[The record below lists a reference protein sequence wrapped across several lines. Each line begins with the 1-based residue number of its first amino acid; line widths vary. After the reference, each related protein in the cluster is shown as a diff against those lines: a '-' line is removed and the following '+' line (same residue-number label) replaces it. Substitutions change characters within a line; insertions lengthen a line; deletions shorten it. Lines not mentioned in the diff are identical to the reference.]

1 MKVNIFERLAIDIQE
16 VGDPRS
22 GPIGLR
28 KHRLFDIVVI
38 ALCSTIVGG
47 DGYESMVEFGISKL
61 DWLKQ
66 FLSLENGIPSI
77 STFRRVISAICPKE
91 FSGLL
96 TVFARDF
103 SELIDEHEKNGNK
116 ATKKRT
122 LAVDGKTHRGSHDRR
137 ADKRALHTVSA
148 FDTGSGLTIGEVAV
162 DDKSNEIVAIPEL
175 LRILSIKGA
184 VITIDAIGCQKKIAQ
199 QIQGQGGG
207 FVLALKKNHGDLF
220 ASVQSLFSDIACL
233 HDLPA
238 STDRYTTV
246 DADHGRTET
255 RTVIAIPSLPVYGLS
270 KEWPEIKTFVALDS
284 TREINGKICTERRF
298 YISDQ
303 APSSKVHGEY
313 IRDHWLIENQLHWT
327 LDVTFR
333 EDASRVRTAN
343 GPRNL
348 GTLRRIALNLIK
360 NETSEKGSKKM
371 KSFRAG
377 LTNRYLE
384 KILFQSRV
392 LPV

>member
-1 MKVNIFERLAIDIQE
+1 MELSIFKRLAIDIQE
-16 VGDPRS
+16 IGDPRS
-22 GPIGLR
+22 GPRSLR
-28 KHRLFDIVVI
+28 KHSLFDIVII

-47 DGYESMVEFGISKL
+47 DGYEAMVEFGNSKR
-61 DWLKQ
+61 DWLQQ

-77 STFRRVISAICPKE
+77 STFQRVISAICPNE

-96 TVFARDF
+96 RVFARDF
-103 SELIDEHEKNGNK
+103 SVLIDGEVRDGNE

-122 LAVDGKTHRGSHDRR
+122 VALDGKTHRRSHDRR
-137 ADKRALHTVSA
+137 ANKSALHTVSA
-148 FDTGSGLTIGEVAV
+148 FDTESGLTIGEVAV
-162 DDKSNEIVAIPEL
+162 DDKSNEIVAIPKL
-175 LRILSIKGA
+175 LETLAIKGA
-184 VITIDAIGCQKKIAQ
+184 VLTIDAMGCQKKIAQ
-199 QIQGQGGG
+199 QIQEQGGG

-220 ASVQSLFSDIACL
+220 ASVQSLFSDIPCL
-233 HDLPA
+233 HDFPE
-238 STDRYTTV
+238 STNRYTTV
-246 DADHGRTET
+246 DADNGRIET
-255 RTVIAIPSLPVYGLS
+255 RTVVAIPAFSVYGLS
-270 KEWPEIKTFVALDS
+270 KEWPEIKTFVAVES
-284 TREINGKICTERRF
+284 SREINGKVSTERRF

-303 APSSKVHGEY
+303 PPCSKAHSDY
-313 IRDHWLIENQLHWT
+313 IRRHWLIENQLHWV

-343 GPRNL
+343 GPKNL
-348 GTLRRIALNLIK
+348 GTLRRVALNLISK
-360 NETSEKGSKKM
+360 ETSEKGSKKM